1 MEKRETYNSLVQAA
15 RKRGVQ
21 ELMPWDLQE
30 LLEDTKL
37 APPLLLDI
45 REPDEFAAMH
55 IPGSVNVPRGILEAA
70 CDYDFEE
77 TEPELVRAREREIIV
92 ICRSGNRS
100 VLAAETLGLLG
111 YSRVKSLNT
120 GVRGWNDYEQPMQD
134 GNGKSISTD
143 DGDDYFTTRL
153 RPEQKSPAR

>member
-1 MEKRETYNSLVQAA
+1 MEKRENYNSLVQAA
-15 RKRGVQ
+15 RERGVQ

-30 LLEDTKL
+30 LLDDPASES
-37 APPLLLDI
+37 PLLLDI
-45 REPDEFAAMH
+45 REPDEFSAMH

-77 TEPELVRAREREIIV
+77 TEPELVEARKREVIV

-134 GNGKSISTD
+134 GSGLAVSTD
-143 DGDDYFTTRL
+143 DGDEYFTTRL
-153 RPEQKSPAR
+153 RPEQKSPS